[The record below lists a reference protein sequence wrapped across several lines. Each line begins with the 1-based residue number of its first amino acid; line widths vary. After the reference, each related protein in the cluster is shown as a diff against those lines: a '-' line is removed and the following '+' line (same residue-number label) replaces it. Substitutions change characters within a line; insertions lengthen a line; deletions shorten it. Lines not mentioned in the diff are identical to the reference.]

1 MPLPFAFVSWRSL
14 AISLCAIVLCAI
26 NLHATSAWAKPTAA
40 STKAKATSAQNAKD
54 QSEPTHSAL
63 SSLDH
68 NCRHNLV
75 LWVDPATNLD
85 YPQRSLV
92 EAAEQIFCADEA
104 SEREALRQ
112 LRAQIRQRKPISS
125 ISNSGEARLMVVPVK
140 SQRRGAKAPQVL
152 TLDSA
157 DALAFGNRGE
167 VFYRRHIYRI
177 DRKLVEQAYLPL
189 RDEGDLRQ
197 SQANELRE
205 PSRRPAALDSAP

>member
-1 MPLPFAFVSWRSL
+1 MWLVPTL
-14 AISLCAIVLCAI
+14 SLCAVV
-26 NLHATSAWAKPTAA
+26 AWAKPPAA
-40 STKAKATSAQNAKD
+40 SLKAEAPATPNAQRSTQKSPKNPAQNPAD
-54 QSEPTHSAL
+54 PTPHTLAT
-63 SSLDH
+63 LDH

-85 YPQRSLV
+85 YPQRSLA

-104 SEREALRQ
+104 TEREALRQ

-125 ISNSGEARLMVVPVK
+125 VSNSGEARLMVVPVK
-140 SQRRGAKAPQVL
+140 SVRRGTKAPPTL

-157 DALAFGNRGE
+157 EALSFGNRGE

-189 RDEGDLRQ
+189 RDQGDLRQ

-205 PSRRPAALDSAP
+205 PSRRPAALETAP

>member
-1 MPLPFAFVSWRSL
+1 MILRSL
-14 AISLCAIVLCAI
+14 TIIFRMVTFWTISVCAIGL
-26 NLHATSAWAKPTAA
+26 NGTSVWSKPKA
-40 STKAKATSAQNAKD
+40 SSPKAKVPTTQSSKDPSEAT
-54 QSEPTHSAL
+54 PIAL
-63 SSLDH
+63 ATLDH

-112 LRAQIRQRKPISS
+112 LRTQITQRKPISS
-125 ISNSGEARLMVVPVK
+125 ISNFGEARLMVIPVK
-140 SQRRGAKAPQVL
+140 SQRRGSKATQTL

-157 DALAFGNRGE
+157 DALSFGNRGE

-189 RDEGDLRQ
+189 RDQGDLRQ
-197 SQANELRE
+197 SRAN
-205 PSRRPAALDSAP
+205 